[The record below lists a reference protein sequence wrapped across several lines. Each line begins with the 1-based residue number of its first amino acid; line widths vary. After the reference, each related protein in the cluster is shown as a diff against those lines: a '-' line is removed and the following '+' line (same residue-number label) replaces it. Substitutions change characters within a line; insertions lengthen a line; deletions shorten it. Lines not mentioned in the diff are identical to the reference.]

1 MWALLIVALLSC
13 FALFFFFFFHLSP
26 TSRGPCL
33 LLPCSL
39 AYAGLAH
46 AALILL
52 LYSTCTALLLVS
64 CRFFDGWPCSCP
76 CCYLL
81 AYLPYLPACLPYLPA
96 CLPYL
101 PACLPYLPAC
111 LPYLPAWATFFFFF
125 FFFFWKPH
133 SPPVGGHTL
142 AWWSW
147 GRGELALCCK
157 NLPSVV
163 ADVPGV
169 VPAAPPA
176 GATRWTSFILAVT
189 PSIILAR
196 VWSSS
201 VRTGSFPAAA
211 PGVAVSLVAMKLSD
225 WTRLHSLQ
233 QPIFLL
239 GL

>member
-1 MWALLIVALLSC
+1 M
-13 FALFFFFFFHLSP
+13 
-26 TSRGPCL
+26 
-33 LLPCSL
+33 
-39 AYAGLAH
+39 AGLAPAL
-46 AALILL
+46 AA
-52 LYSTCTALLLVS
+52 T
-64 CRFFDGWPCSCP
+64 
-76 CCYLL
+76 
-81 AYLPYLPACLPYLPA
+81 YLPACPTCLPA
-96 CLPYL
+96 CPT
-101 PACLPYLPAC
+101 C
-111 LPYLPAWATFFFFF
+111 LPAWAT
-125 FFFFWKPH
+125 FFWKPH

-211 PGVAVSLVAMKLSD
+211 TGVAVSLVAMKLSD
-225 WTRLHSLQ
+225 WTRLRISQ
-233 QPIFLL
+233 NSYFVC
-239 GL
+239 